1 MKLLDSDLDAAAL
14 SGRLAALDRVVA
26 IGRGRLEP
34 PLLAAAEQLA
44 GKAADRLRLG
54 AQHTVVALAGTTGSG
69 KSTLFNAL
77 IGTDISATGLRRP
90 TTSTPHAAVWGA
102 ADPVAL
108 LDWLEIG
115 RRHQLGGADDL
126 DGLVLLD
133 LPDLDSVQVDH
144 RLEVDRLVELVD
156 LVVWVVDPQ
165 KYADAAL
172 HERYLAPLRAHA
184 DVMVVVFNQI
194 DRVPSAARS
203 DCLTDLSAVL
213 SHEGL
218 GSVPVLAASA
228 RTGEGVPAL
237 RERLVTAV
245 VAHRAALRRLDAD
258 LRALATSLSP
268 LCAAGSPAKPPRREV
283 VAALTEA
290 AGAEAV
296 AAAVARSHRS
306 RTRAATGWPV
316 TRWLS
321 RIRRDPA
328 RRLGLPTTPSELVRT
343 ALPGPSAIQQA
354 QIDTALRR
362 LIDKSTKALP
372 EPWPTAIGQAATGR
386 RDDLPDLLDRAVAGS
401 ELGLRARPRW
411 WAAARALQ
419 TLLALVAV
427 AGAGWLLVLFVLD
440 WGKLPEPPLP
450 YVQEA
455 GWRLPVPT
463 LLLLGGVLCGV
474 ILGVLARRVGALGAR
489 RRGALARRRIA
500 ARVEEVANE
509 AIFGPVEREL
519 AAHASLCEDLSRLSP
534 G

>member
-1 MKLLDSDLDAAAL
+1 MKVLDSDLDAAAL
-14 SGRLAALDRVVA
+14 SGRLAALDRVVE

-54 AQHTVVALAGTTGSG
+54 AQHSVVALAGTTGSG

-90 TTSTPHAAVWGA
+90 TTSAPHAAVWGS
-102 ADPVAL
+102 ADAVAL

-115 RRHQLGGADDL
+115 RRHQVAGSDDL

-133 LPDLDSVQVDH
+133 LPDVDSVQVDH

-172 HERYLAPLRAHA
+172 HDRYLAPLRAHA

-194 DRVPSAARS
+194 DRVPSTARS
-203 DCLTDLSAVL
+203 GCLADLSEL
-213 SHEGL
+213 LRHERL
-218 GSVPVLAASA
+218 GSVPVLATAA

-245 VAHRAALRRLDAD
+245 AAHRAALRRLDAD
-258 LRALATSLSP
+258 LRALATSLSSV
-268 LCAAGSPAKPPRREV
+268 CSAGSPAKPPRREV
-283 VAALTEA
+283 IAALTEA

-296 AAAVARSHRS
+296 ATAVARSHRS

-321 RIRRDPA
+321 RFRRDPA
-328 RRLGLPTTPSELVRT
+328 RRLGLPNTPSELVRT
-343 ALPGPSAIQQA
+343 ALPGPSAVQQA

-362 LIDKSTKALP
+362 LVDKSTGELP
-372 EPWPTAIGQAATGR
+372 EPWPTAISKAATGR
-386 RDDLPDLLDRAVAGS
+386 RADLPDLLDRAVAGA

-419 TLLALVAV
+419 TLLALVAL
-427 AGAGWLLVLFVLD
+427 AGAAWLLVLFVLD
-440 WGKLPEPPLP
+440 WAKLPEPPLP

-455 GWRLPVPT
+455 GWRMPVPT
-463 LLLLGGVLCGV
+463 LLLLGGVLSGV
-474 ILGVLARRVGALGAR
+474 VLGLLGGRLGALGAR
-489 RRGALARRRIA
+489 RRGATAKRRIA
-500 ARVEEVANE
+500 ARVEAVATE
-509 AIFGPVEREL
+509 AVFAPVEREL
-519 AAHASLCEDLSRLSP
+519 SARTALCEDLSRL
-534 G
+534 